1 MCFLQ
6 HRRKLMRLPQAS
18 DINMWGRAA
27 RPSLRN
33 CQAWLEGEKIHMKS
47 KYQRIGMGIALGAG
61 VGAALGS
68 ALHMAA
74 WLPIGIGIGLAIGSA
89 SGDRQACGPDQAPS
103 QKAKS

>member
-1 MCFLQ
+1 
-6 HRRKLMRLPQAS
+6 MRLPQAS
-18 DINMWGRAA
+18 DMNLWGRATRA
-27 RPSLRN
+27 RPSRN
-33 CQAWLEGEKIHMKS
+33 CQPWLEGEKIRMAS
-47 KYQRIGMGIALGAG
+47 KYQRIGLGIALGAG